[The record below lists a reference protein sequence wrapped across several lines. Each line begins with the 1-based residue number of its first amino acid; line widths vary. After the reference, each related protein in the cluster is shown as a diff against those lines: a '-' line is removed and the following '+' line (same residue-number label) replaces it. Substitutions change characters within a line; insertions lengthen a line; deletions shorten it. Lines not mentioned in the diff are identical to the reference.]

1 MHKEQVRSKEV
12 RAIKLKPKAFD
23 PAAMFKFRNELDID
37 LEIVVEGTAV
47 TIKKA

>member
-12 RAIKLKPKAFD
+12 RAIKLKPMAFA